1 MTPRSSHIPNYY
13 ERSALTKLASGHE
26 LGVSKLS
33 PVGRKTIGKL
43 LEKGWIERA
52 GSTQLY
58 RITEA
63 GKAALRAEM

>member
-1 MTPRSSHIPNYY
+1 MLLP
-13 ERSALTKLASGHE
+13 AS
-26 LGVSKLS
+26 
-33 PVGRKTIGKL
+33 RTTIAKL
-43 LEKGWIERA
+43 LKKGWIERA